1 MKNIIDNGKI
11 SNNPSYL
18 INDKIAINANAM
30 VIILILSLRNNKI
43 IEVPKK
49 MKIGIVPPE
58 TELIKIFGSRMNNPG
73 AINAIFCVKNFLASK

>member
-18 INDKIAINANAM
+18 INDKIAINANAT

-49 MKIGIVPPE
+49 W
-58 TELIKIFGSRMNNPG
+58 R
-73 AINAIFCVKNFLASK
+73 LALFHPK